1 MNGFKKSKERK
12 QEVIRSY
19 IILCIYMV
27 FIIGLVIFVRV
38 SENHQKDLKEKE
50 QTKEEATTSE
60 KNYAFTFKLSID
72 NKRYTYEGIR
82 YGSKYKFSVISKDG
96 ILNYYLYGD
105 IALMQKDKEW
115 VLTKIPYYYIN
126 YFDTDTI
133 NKLIDMGNYNNEE
146 KQYEIYTSNFAYVM
160 GEEINSKD
168 LNTIKIINNDGKS
181 KSVIIDYTNY
191 CINMGEPVRL
201 VKIEI
206 EYKDYN
212 KIKDFE
218 IK

>member
-1 MNGFKKSKERK
+1 
-12 QEVIRSY
+12 
-19 IILCIYMV
+19 
-27 FIIGLVIFVRV
+27 
-38 SENHQKDLKEKE
+38 
-50 QTKEEATTSE
+50 
-60 KNYAFTFKLSID
+60 
-72 NKRYTYEGIR
+72 
-82 YGSKYKFSVISKDG
+82 
-96 ILNYYLYGD
+96 
-105 IALMQKDKEW
+105 
-115 VLTKIPYYYIN
+115 
-126 YFDTDTI
+126 
-133 NKLIDMGNYNNEE
+133 MGNYNNEE

>member
-1 MNGFKKSKERK
+1 MNGFKKSRERK

-27 FIIGLVIFVRV
+27 FIVGLVIFVRV
-38 SENHQKDLKEKE
+38 SEKHQKDLKEKE
-50 QTKEEATTSE
+50 ETKEESTTNE
-60 KNYAFTFKLSID
+60 KNYSFTFKLSID
-72 NKRYTYEGIR
+72 NKKYTYEGIR
-82 YGSKYKFSVISKDG
+82 YGSKYKFSVTSSEG

-105 IALMQKDKEW
+105 IALIQEDKEW
-115 VLTKIPYYYIN
+115 VLTKPPYYYIN
-126 YFDTDTI
+126 YFDTNTI
-133 NKLIDMGNYNNEE
+133 NSLIDMGNYNAEE

-181 KSVIIDYTNY
+181 KRVIIDYTNY

-212 KIKDFE
+212 QIKDFE